1 MYKTIRHGDNS
12 LQYTILPQHDGVD
25 GKQMFGIHH
34 RHRKRR

>member
-25 GKQMFGIHH
+25 GKHIHH